1 MTLLARISA
10 GLLRWAFGFS
20 LLYALQGTG
29 CAYGWQEIPLFGASL
44 LRCALVVTWV
54 LLVAA
59 GLALLRL
66 AVSAS
71 SDFEKRVTFATTLAG
86 AGAMLV
92 TGSPVAL
99 SSICT

>member
-1 MTLLARISA
+1 MKLLGRISA
-10 GLLRWAFGFS
+10 GLILWAFGFS
-20 LLYALQGTG
+20 LLYALQGAG
-29 CAYGWQEIPLFGASL
+29 CAYGWEEMRLLGGTL
-44 LRCALVVTWV
+44 LRWILVVTWL

-66 AVSAS
+66 TRFAPSP
-71 SDFEKRVTFATTLAG
+71 FEKRVTLATTLAG

-99 SSICT
+99 TSTCG

>member
-1 MTLLARISA
+1 VRLLARISA
-10 GLLRWAFGFS
+10 GLILWAFGFS

-29 CAYGWQEIPLFGASL
+29 CTYAWEAIQVFGGSL
-44 LRCALVVTWV
+44 LRWILVVTWL

-66 AVSAS
+66 TRSAS
-71 SDFEKRVTFATTLAG
+71 SDFERRVLLATILAG
-86 AGAMLV
+86 AGAMLA

-99 SSICT
+99 TSACA

>member
-10 GLLRWAFGFS
+10 GLLLWAFGFS
-20 LLYALQGTG
+20 LLYALQGAG

-44 LRCALVVTWV
+44 LRWALVVTWV

-59 GLALLRL
+59 GLALLRF
-66 AVSAS
+66 ARSAA
-71 SDFEKRVTFATTLAG
+71 SDFERRVTLATTLAG

>member
-10 GLLRWAFGFS
+10 GLLLWAFGFS

-29 CAYGWQEIPLFGASL
+29 CAYGWQEIHLFGASL
-44 LRCALVVTWV
+44 LRWALVVTWV

-66 AVSAS
+66 ARSAA
-71 SDFEKRVTFATTLAG
+71 SDFERRVTLATTLAG

>member
-1 MTLLARISA
+1 MRLLARTSA
-10 GLLRWAFGFS
+10 GLILWAFGFS
-20 LLYALQGTG
+20 LLYALQGAG
-29 CAYGWQEIPLFGASL
+29 CAYGWQEVPLGGATL
-44 LRCALVVTWV
+44 LRGILVATWL

-59 GLALLRL
+59 GLVLLRL
-66 AVSAS
+66 ARSAA
-71 SDFEKRVTFATTLAG
+71 SDFERRVTLATTLAG

>member
-1 MTLLARISA
+1 MSLLGRISA
-10 GLLRWAFGFS
+10 GLILWAFGFS

-29 CAYGWQEIPLFGASL
+29 CAYGWDEIQLFGESL
-44 LRCALVVTWV
+44 LRGVLVATWLALVV
-54 LLVAA
+54 VA
-59 GLALLRL
+59 LALLRL
-66 AVSAS
+66 TRSAS

-99 SSICT
+99 TSACA